1 VANLGKILNPSP
13 EVERRIHRALADAR
27 EKQGA
32 STVLRLSSA
41 GECVRSL
48 WAGLRGEA
56 PDEEIEPRILAVF
69 EMGHAVEAMAV
80 KLLRDADYLVMRQQ
94 ERIEAYGGRVVG
106 HIDGTTL
113 LGPSKHE
120 QTEYLLEIKSANTK
134 RFDELLPIGYEAWNP
149 KYADQ
154 LHAYMGFLGL
164 AHALVVVVCKDDS
177 RIWSERVRFDRDRFI
192 AINQKLRAALDS
204 EMVPARPS
212 EATSQFCGYCK
223 YCSRAEW
230 CWGPTAEVSFDA

>member
-1 VANLGKILNPSP
+1 MATLGKILNPSP

-27 EKQGA
+27 AKQSA
-32 STVLRLSSA
+32 STVLRLSAA

-56 PDEEIEPRILAVF
+56 PAEEIEPRVLAVF
-69 EMGHAVEAMAV
+69 EMGHAVEAMV
-80 KLLRDADYLVMRQQ
+80 VELLRAAGYVVMRQQ
-94 ERIEAYGGRVVG
+94 ERIEAFGARVVG

-113 LGPSKHE
+113 LGSKHDQSE
-120 QTEYLLEIKSANTK
+120 HLLEIKSSNAK
-134 RFDELLPIGYEAWNP
+134 RFEELLAAGYEAWNP

-164 AHALVVVVCKDDS
+164 DRALVIVVCKDDS
-177 RIWSERVRFDRDRFI
+177 RIWSERIRFDRDRFI
-192 AINQKLRAALDS
+192 AINKALKTALDS
-204 EMVPARPS
+204 EMVPARPA
-212 EATSQFCGYCK
+212 EATSQFCAYCK